1 MKITE
6 ITAITLR
13 APVTRVGIATCANP
27 ARIRDGHFVAPE
39 TLGAGM
45 EPSADTLSKINLA

>member
-1 MKITE
+1 MKMIE
-6 ITAITLR
+6 ITAVTLR

-39 TLGAGM
+39 TPGAGM
-45 EPSADTLSKINLA
+45 GPSADTLSKINLA

>member
-1 MKITE
+1 MKMIE
-6 ITAITLR
+6 STAMTLR

-27 ARIRDGHFVAPE
+27 ARIRDGHFFAPE
-39 TLGAGM
+39 TFGDSI